1 MDQINSI
8 TKKALQIHNQRSGK
22 NYKIVRQVTKRGAF
36 ASVYE
41 VEDERGELLIL
52 KLVDTV
58 NNSVNLPQEDI
69 IRYTKQEVK
78 SMMMCKRCPYIMS
91 LLDASEIVLDDET
104 HLFLL
109 FMPKL
114 IPLLEYFKTHSKEI
128 GEILKLGKDICKALD
143 ACHTHNI
150 LHRDVKSDNIFY
162 NPDNKNFILGD
173 FGISRKLLNS
183 DGAVTRIGSIFAPE
197 IIANQP
203 LHSFNSDIYSLAMTM
218 LYLNANSK
226 NDEEIQQKF
235 NALQSDVKAV
245 LLKACDGDPNKRY
258 ATAKDF
264 LQAIEQV
271 ESKVQSNCDMK
282 KELEKCVQAFENGAY
297 QTACDIAKKGHEK
310 GLAVFTCLYAYFL
323 ASDKKIDAALTVL
336 EPLMKQKDKV
346 ALGLYGIIG
355 RLKTTGEYVKDNE
368 AKDRMYVDKIVESA
382 NLKFSLAEYY
392 IGRWKIDGQSYQSYD
407 AETGLGL
414 VFSSISH
421 GFIPAIQYLNKTLK
435 RKNEKFKS
443 IESMQQLLDI
453 AVDGYT
459 DDDFPIFFVQ
469 AIATAY

>member
-1 MDQINSI
+1 MEQINSI

-22 NYKIVRQVTKRGAF
+22 NYKILSQLTKRGAF
-36 ASVYE
+36 ATVYE

-52 KLVDTV
+52 KIVDTV
-58 NNSVNLPQEDI
+58 KNRVNLSQEDI

-91 LLDASEIVLDDET
+91 LLDASEIILDDET

-258 ATAKDF
+258 PTAKDF
-264 LQAIEQV
+264 LRAIEQV
-271 ESKVQSNCDMK
+271 ESKVQSHYDMK
-282 KELEKCVQAFENGAY
+282 KELEKCVQAFENGEY

-310 GLAVFTCLYAYFL
+310 GLAVFTCLHAYFL
-323 ASDKKIDAALTVL
+323 ACKEKFEKALTVL
-336 EPLMKQKDKV
+336 EPLVHQKDKV
-346 ALGLYGIIG
+346 ALGLHGIIG
-355 RLKTTGEYVKDNE
+355 RLKLIEEHGKEY
-368 AKDRMYVDKIVESA
+368 KDRMYVDKIVESA
-382 NLKFSLAEYY
+382 KLKFSPAEYY
-392 IGRWKIDGQSYQSYD
+392 IGRWKIDGESYQQCD
-407 AETGLGL
+407 LDTGMGHIL
-414 VFSSISH
+414 SAIQH
-421 GFIPAIQYLNKTLK
+421 GFIPAMQYLRKTLK
-435 RKNEKFKS
+435 RKNEKFVS
-443 IESMQQLLDI
+443 IESMKKMLDI
-453 AVDGYT
+453 AMEGYT
-459 DDDFPIFFVQ
+459 DDDFPIAMVQ